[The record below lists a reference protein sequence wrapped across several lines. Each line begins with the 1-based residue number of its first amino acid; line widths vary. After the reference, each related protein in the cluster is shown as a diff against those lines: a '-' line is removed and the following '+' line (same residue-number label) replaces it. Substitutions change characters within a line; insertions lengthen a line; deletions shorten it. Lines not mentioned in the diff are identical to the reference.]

1 MSAQQDFLK
10 ELQCKYPGILVDTG
24 SVECGPGWL
33 SVLADLLQELDE
45 HLNAIPAVE
54 MQIRQIK
61 EKFGELRVLYSGGDQ
76 ACAEMVARAAARAQ
90 FTCDQCG
97 QPGQLQQAGGST
109 VRCENHVP
117 SVAGEEVA
125 WLLDSVASGDL
136 LITPADQTLDEHGSL
151 KPAPLSSPR
160 KVYCGIWV
168 GLVADWHI
176 GIYIDC
182 DRVDYVEWAVSP
194 DGRTGRYDSWYDK
207 GEEPLSLLL
216 DNQQEA
222 FERVIMALPNN
233 GEV

>member
-1 MSAQQDFLK
+1 MSAQHDFLSDM
-10 ELQCKYPGILVDTG
+10 QIRHPAIMAAAD
-24 SVECGPGWL
+24 SVECGPGWFE
-33 SVLADLLQELDE
+33 VLRDLLQELNE
-45 HLNAIPAVE
+45 HLTATPALE
-54 MQIRQIK
+54 LQIRQIK
-61 EKFGELRVLYSGGDQ
+61 EKFGALRVIYSGGDD
-76 ACAEMVARAAARAQ
+76 ACAEMVARATARAQ
-90 FTCDQCG
+90 STCDQCG
-97 QPGQLQQAGGST
+97 QPGRVRQAGGVT
-109 VRCENHVP
+109 VRCDEHVP

-136 LITPADQTLDEHGSL
+136 PIATAAQTIDDDGLL
-151 KPAPLSSPR
+151 KPAPPSSPQ

-168 GLVADWHI
+168 CLVADWHI

-194 DGRTGRYDSWYDK
+194 DGRTGWYDTWYDK

-222 FERVIMALPNN
+222 FEHIVMALSND